1 VCRVGPEKAE
11 DMEQMTLEPCQS
23 ELQAS
28 QGGDDPDWL
37 WPHQSAALARLRPRL
52 ALGGGIMAA
61 VEMATGCGKS
71 SIFSCLTKS
80 WPGRVLVLVHREEL
94 LTQTKATLE
103 RITGESVEIEKA
115 KFQAGHCRIVVGMI
129 QTIGRLKRLARFD
142 KDHFSLVIIDE
153 VHHFSKGSGYE
164 RVANYFAQ
172 APLAGFTATL
182 DRSDKKPVLRTPE
195 DLVYRFTTIQAM
207 EAGVLCPLEIKT
219 VYVGSID
226 LSQVKSSLTENGRD
240 LNPAEYDAVIS
251 TEENL
256 HAIAFPLLR
265 NKDGS
270 LGGLVGDLKTL
281 VFHGPTV
288 ASARRLTEVMNRYQP
303 GCAKLVS
310 AQTEPHE
317 RRQMFAEFG
326 KKFQILVNVGIA
338 TEAYDCPDLEC
349 VVLARMT
356 ESRSLHAQMLGR
368 VLRIHPGKTIARAID
383 FVGNSGKHELVTSL
397 DALMGDNED
406 QAIKAAVK
414 KALQASP
421 EALEFKKAI
430 ADAKKQQRLEFEA
443 QQATRDAMEKRAM
456 VVAAQGQ
463 WRVETQNP
471 FTRLMLPAPT
481 FNRDLRLA
489 NKEQCGVLERN
500 GMMPPVAG
508 WTFEQAEL
516 LVNAITHRTREGL
529 TSWKQLNLL
538 AKYGVN
544 AEHMTRAMGNV
555 LITRLNANR
564 AAGYGYRFR
573 PGEAQAL
580 MEGA

>member
-1 VCRVGPEKAE
+1 
-11 DMEQMTLEPCQS
+11 
-23 ELQAS
+23 
-28 QGGDDPDWL
+28 
-37 WPHQSAALARLRPRL
+37 
-52 ALGGGIMAA
+52 
-61 VEMATGCGKS
+61 
-71 SIFSCLTKS
+71 
-80 WPGRVLVLVHREEL
+80 
-94 LTQTKATLE
+94 
-103 RITGESVEIEKA
+103 
-115 KFQAGHCRIVVGMI
+115 
-129 QTIGRLKRLARFD
+129 
-142 KDHFSLVIIDE
+142 
-153 VHHFSKGSGYE
+153 
-164 RVANYFAQ
+164 
-172 APLAGFTATL
+172 
-182 DRSDKKPVLRTPE
+182 
-195 DLVYRFTTIQAM
+195 
-207 EAGVLCPLEIKT
+207 
-219 VYVGSID
+219 
-226 LSQVKSSLTENGRD
+226 
-240 LNPAEYDAVIS
+240 
-251 TEENL
+251 
-256 HAIAFPLLR
+256 
-265 NKDGS
+265 
-270 LGGLVGDLKTL
+270 
-281 VFHGPTV
+281 
-288 ASARRLTEVMNRYQP
+288 
-303 GCAKLVS
+303 
-310 AQTEPHE
+310 
-317 RRQMFAEFG
+317 
-326 KKFQILVNVGIA
+326 
-338 TEAYDCPDLEC
+338 
-349 VVLARMT
+349 
-356 ESRSLHAQMLGR
+356 MLGR
-368 VLRIHPGKTIARAID
+368 VLRTHPGKLIARAID
-383 FVGNSGKHELVTSL
+383 FVGNSKHELVTSL

-406 QAIKAAVK
+406 QVVKAMVK